1 MVLPCISPICA
12 HRPTSSTQKDPLS
25 QQQLT
30 GLRPDWLKR
39 VTRDIPNADKRPSRS
54 NTQVP
59 QTRKVSQ
66 SQQPSKYCNK
76 YWSFSSTLL
85 LIQLPDRRS
94 KSAVK
99 NPTMKRLVVPLLL
112 LVLFFTNDYLAK
124 GLTYKPCNGI
134 NDLEDEGPALDDIP
148 SVSPRRLTTL
158 QHAAAPYSSPL
169 RFPLSSPVA
178 SQTVRPPS
186 FVQPAQNSL
195 SNTADQV
202 GQEEDCRDRYEHSRH
217 LERI

>member
-1 MVLPCISPICA
+1 MQPLQDIS
-12 HRPTSSTQKDPLS
+12 
-25 QQQLT
+25 
-30 GLRPDWLKR
+30 
-39 VTRDIPNADKRPSRS
+39 NADKCPSRS
-54 NTQVP
+54 SMQVP
-59 QTRKVSQ
+59 QTWKVSQ

-85 LIQLPDRRS
+85 LIQLPDWRS

-134 NDLEDEGPALDDIP
+134 NDLEDESPALDDIP
-148 SVSPRRLTTL
+148 SVSPPRLTTF

-169 RFPLSSPVA
+169 HFPLSSSVA
-178 SQTVRPPS
+178 SQTVCPPS
-186 FVQPAQNSL
+186 FIQPAQNSL

-202 GQEEDCRDRYEHSRH
+202 RQKEDSRDRYECSRH
-217 LERI
+217 LECT